1 MAHEI
6 RGDFRHS
13 PSLVARRGQTLRPP
27 GVRHRL
33 LRVTTY
39 EPPRPWIASYAE
51 GVPEDLAPVSGSL
64 VDIVEASARD
74 YPDAPALQ
82 FFGRITSYRELHEAI
97 DRAAAG
103 LRDQGVVAGD
113 PVAIVL
119 PNCPQH
125 IIAFYAILRLGAV
138 VVEHNPLYTPRELR
152 KQFEDH
158 GAKHAIVWT
167 KVVGL
172 IQEFPTDLA
181 VTSLISVDI
190 TQAMPF
196 GTRMAL
202 KLPIA
207 KAREARTAL
216 HERVSGTVPWESIVG
231 TAPLPASHPKPA
243 TDDLA
248 LIQYTSGTTGTP
260 KGASLT
266 HRNLLSNAAQ
276 ARAWVPSIV
285 RGHGCVVY
293 AVLPMFHAYG
303 LTLCLTFA
311 MSMGARL
318 VLFPRFDPDM
328 VLEVTKKHPATFLPL
343 VPPIAERLL
352 TAAREKGV
360 SLAGTQVAISGAMAL
375 PHELV
380 VPFEA
385 ASGGYLVEGYGLSEC
400 SPVLMA
406 NPVAENR
413 VPGTVGLPL
422 PGTELRVVDPDEP
435 TKDVAP
441 GERGELIVRG
451 PQVFS
456 GYYGKPEETEK
467 VFVDGWFR
475 TGDIVTVD
483 EGGFVRVVDRIKELI
498 ITGGF
503 NVAPTEVE
511 IALRQHP
518 QVDDAAVVGLP
529 STQSGEEVVA
539 AIVLAPGVEQPDIEG
554 IREFARGIL
563 TPYKVPRRI
572 FVVDELPKSLIGK
585 VLRRQVRDSLLQLT
599 TGT

>member
-1 MAHEI
+1 M
-6 RGDFRHS
+6 
-13 PSLVARRGQTLRPP
+13 
-27 GVRHRL
+27 
-33 LRVTTY
+33 TTY
-39 EPPRPWIASYAE
+39 DPPRPWIASYAE
-51 GVPEDLAPVSGSL
+51 GVPDDLEPVSGSL
-64 VDIVEASARD
+64 VDIVEASVRD

-82 FFGRITSYRELHEAI
+82 FFGRETTYRHMHEQI
-97 DRAAAG
+97 ERAAAG
-103 LRDQGVVAGD
+103 LKAHGVKAGD

-125 IIAFYAILRLGAV
+125 IVAFYAILRLGAV

-158 GAKHAIVWT
+158 GAKHAIVWS
-167 KVVGL
+167 KVVSTV
-172 IQEFPTDLA
+172 QEFPDDLA
-181 VTSLISVDI
+181 VTALISVDV
-190 TQAMPF
+190 TKAMPF

-207 KAREARTAL
+207 KAREARNAL
-216 HERVSGTVPWESIVG
+216 HERVTGATSWESIVG
-231 TAPLPASHPKPA
+231 FEPLPQAHPKPK

-285 RGHGCVVY
+285 RGPGCVVY

-343 VPPIAERLL
+343 VPPIADRLL
-352 TAAREKGV
+352 KAAQEKGV
-360 SLAGTQVAISGAMAL
+360 SLAGTEVAISGAMAL

-385 ASGGYLVEGYGLSEC
+385 ATGGYLVEGYGLSET

-413 VPGTVGLPL
+413 VPGTVGLPI
-422 PGTELRVVDPDEP
+422 PGTECRVVDPDEP
-435 TKDVAP
+435 TKDVPA
-441 GERGELIVRG
+441 GERGELVVRG

-475 TGDIVTVD
+475 TGDIVQID
-483 EGGFVRVVDRIKELI
+483 EAGFVRIVDRIKELI

-503 NVAPTEVE
+503 NVMPTEVE
-511 IALRQHP
+511 NALRQHP
-518 QVDDAAVVGLP
+518 DVVEAAVVGLP
-529 STQSGEEVVA
+529 SDHSGEEVVA
-539 AIVLAPGVEQPDIEG
+539 AIVVDPGKEVDVEA

-563 TPYKVPRRI
+563 TPYKVPRRLY
-572 FVVDELPKSLIGK
+572 VVDELPKSLIGK
-585 VLRRQVRDSLLQLT
+585 VLRRQVRDSLLNLNA
-599 TGT
+599 GSS

>member
-1 MAHEI
+1 M
-6 RGDFRHS
+6 
-13 PSLVARRGQTLRPP
+13 
-27 GVRHRL
+27 
-33 LRVTTY
+33 TTY
-39 EPPRPWIASYAE
+39 DPPRPWIASYAE
-51 GVPEDLAPVSGSL
+51 GVPEDLEPVTGSL
-64 VDIVEASARD
+64 IDIVEASARD

-82 FFGRITSYRELHEAI
+82 FFGRTTSYRELQQQIERVAS
-97 DRAAAG
+97 A
-103 LRDQGVVAGD
+103 LRDRGVGPGD

-125 IIAFYAILRLGAV
+125 IVAFYAVLRVGGV

-158 GAKHAIVWT
+158 GAKHVIAWS
-167 KVVGL
+167 KVVST
-172 IQEFPTDLA
+172 IQGFPDDLR
-181 VTSLISVDI
+181 VRELISVNI
-190 TQAMPF
+190 TKAMPL
-196 GTRMAL
+196 GTRLAL

-207 KAREARTAL
+207 KAREAREAL
-216 HERVSGTVPWESIVG
+216 HEPVRGVTPWEDLLRA
-231 TAPLPASHPKPA
+231 APIPASAPRPA
-243 TDDLA
+243 TDDVA
-248 LIQYTSGTTGTP
+248 IIQYTSGTTGTP
-260 KGASLT
+260 KGAVLT

-276 ARAWVPSIV
+276 ARAWVPSIK

-343 VPPIAERLL
+343 VPPIAARLL
-352 TAAREKGV
+352 QAAKDKGV
-360 SLAGTQVAISGAMAL
+360 SLAGTEIAISGAMAL

-380 VPFEA
+380 VPFEE

-406 NPVAENR
+406 NPVAPNR

-422 PGTELRVVDPDEP
+422 PGTECRVVDPDDP
-435 TKDVAP
+435 TRDVAP
-441 GERGELIVRG
+441 GERGELVVRG
-451 PQVFS
+451 PQVFQ
-456 GYYGKPEETEK
+456 GYYGKPEETES
-467 VFVDGWFR
+467 VFADGWFR
-475 TGDIVTVD
+475 TGDIVTID
-483 EGGFVRVVDRIKELI
+483 DAGFVRIVDRIKELI

-511 IALRQHP
+511 AVLRQHP
-518 QVDDAAVVGLP
+518 EIEDAAVVGLP
-529 STQSGEEVVA
+529 SDKSGEEVVA
-539 AIVLAPGVEQPDIEG
+539 AVVCSADVDDLDVEAV
-554 IREFARGIL
+554 REFARSIL

-585 VLRRQVRDSLLQLT
+585 VLRRQVRDSLLQLNS
-599 TGT
+599 GG

>member
-1 MAHEI
+1 M
-6 RGDFRHS
+6 
-13 PSLVARRGQTLRPP
+13 
-27 GVRHRL
+27 
-33 LRVTTY
+33 TTY
-39 EPPRPWIASYAE
+39 DPPRPWIASYAE
-51 GVPEDLAPVSGSL
+51 GVPADLSPVTGSL

-74 YPDAPALQ
+74 YPDAAALQ
-82 FFGRITSYRELHEAI
+82 FFGRTTSYRSLHEQI
-97 DRAAAG
+97 ERAAAG
-103 LRDQGVVAGD
+103 LRDRGVRAGD

-125 IIAFYAILRLGAV
+125 IVAFYAVLRLGAV
-138 VVEHNPLYTPRELR
+138 VIEHNPLYTPRELR

-158 GAKHAIVWT
+158 GAKHAIVWS
-167 KVVGL
+167 KVVRSV
-172 IQEFPTDLA
+172 QDFPADLA
-181 VTSLISVDI
+181 VSTIITVDI
-190 TQAMPF
+190 TTAMPF
-196 GTRMAL
+196 RTRAAL
-202 KLPIA
+202 RLPIA
-207 KAREARTAL
+207 KAREARAAL
-216 HERVSGTVPWESIVG
+216 TERVTGAVPWEVVVG
-231 TAPLPASHPKPA
+231 SDPLPQTHPKPS

-248 LIQYTSGTTGTP
+248 LIQYTSGTTGSP

-285 RGHGCVVY
+285 RGDGCVVY

-328 VLEVTKKHPATFLPL
+328 VLDVTKKHPATFLPL
-343 VPPIAERLL
+343 VPPIADRLL
-352 TAAREKGV
+352 KAAREKGI

-380 VPFEA
+380 VPFEE

-406 NPVAENR
+406 NPVADNR

-422 PGTELRVVDPDEP
+422 PGTECRVVDPDDP
-435 TKDVAP
+435 TQDVAP
-441 GERGELIVRG
+441 GDRGELLVRG

-456 GYYGKPEETEK
+456 GYYGKPEETEA
-467 VFVDGWFR
+467 VFADGWFR
-475 TGDIVTVD
+475 TGDIVTID
-483 EGGFVRVVDRIKELI
+483 DAGFVRIVDRIKELI

-511 IALRQHP
+511 NALRQHP
-518 QVDDAAVVGLP
+518 MVEDVAVVGLP
-529 STQSGEEVVA
+529 SDHSGEEVVA
-539 AIVLAPGVEQPDIEG
+539 AIVCAPDAGDVDVEAV
-554 IREFARGIL
+554 REFARGIL
-563 TPYKVPRRI
+563 TPYKVPRRV

-585 VLRRQVRDSLLQLT
+585 VLRRQVRDRLLALT
-599 TGT
+599 TGS

>member
-1 MAHEI
+1 M
-6 RGDFRHS
+6 
-13 PSLVARRGQTLRPP
+13 
-27 GVRHRL
+27 
-33 LRVTTY
+33 TTY
-39 EPPRPWIASYAE
+39 DPPRPWIASYAE
-51 GVPEDLAPVSGSL
+51 GVPEDLAPVTGSL
-64 VDIVEASARD
+64 VDIVDASARD
-74 YPDAPALQ
+74 YPDAAALQ
-82 FFGRITSYRELHEAI
+82 FFGRETSYRSLHEQI
-97 DRAAAG
+97 ERAAAG
-103 LRDQGVVAGD
+103 LRDLGVKAGD

-125 IIAFYAILRLGAV
+125 IVAFYAILRLGAV

-167 KVVGL
+167 KVVKTV
-172 IQEFPTDLA
+172 QEFPADVA
-181 VTSLISVDI
+181 VSNLISVDVVK
-190 TQAMPF
+190 AMPL
-196 GTRMAL
+196 RMRVAL
-202 KLPIA
+202 TLPIA
-207 KAREARTAL
+207 KAREARGVLA
-216 HERVSGTVPWESIVG
+216 ERVSGTVPWAQVVG
-231 TAPLPASHPKPA
+231 ASPLPASHPRPG

-248 LIQYTSGTTGTP
+248 LIQYTSGTTGAP
-260 KGASLT
+260 KGAALT

-276 ARAWVPSIV
+276 AQAWVPSIV
-285 RGHGCVVY
+285 RGDGCVVY

-343 VPPIAERLL
+343 VPPIADRLL
-352 TAAREKGV
+352 AAAREKGV

-380 VPFEA
+380 VPFEE

-422 PGTELRVVDPDEP
+422 PGTECRVVDPDDP
-435 TKDVAP
+435 TADVPA
-441 GERGELIVRG
+441 GERGELVVRG

-456 GYYGKPEETEK
+456 GYYGKPEETEA
-467 VFVDGWFR
+467 VFADGWFR
-475 TGDIVTVD
+475 TGDIVTID
-483 EGGFVRVVDRIKELI
+483 DAGFVRIVDRIKELI

-511 IALRQHP
+511 NALRQHP
-518 QVDDAAVVGLP
+518 QIEDAAVVGLP
-529 STQSGEEVVA
+529 SDHSGEEVVA
-539 AIVLAPGVEQPDIEG
+539 AVVAAPGQEVDVDAV
-554 IREFARGIL
+554 REFARGIL
-563 TPYKVPRRI
+563 TPYKVPRRV

-585 VLRRQVRDSLLQLT
+585 VLRRQVRERLLALNS
-599 TGT
+599 GS

>member
-1 MAHEI
+1 M
-6 RGDFRHS
+6 
-13 PSLVARRGQTLRPP
+13 
-27 GVRHRL
+27 
-33 LRVTTY
+33 TTY
-39 EPPRPWIASYAE
+39 DPPRPWIASYAE
-51 GVPEDLAPVSGSL
+51 GVPDDLAPVSGSL
-64 VDIVEASARD
+64 IDIVEASAAD
-74 YPDAPALQ
+74 YPDAAALQ
-82 FFGRITSYRELHEAI
+82 FFGRTTSYRELQAEI
-97 DRAAAG
+97 ERAAAG
-103 LRDQGVVAGD
+103 LRAQGVKAGD

-125 IIAFYAILRLGAV
+125 IVAFYAILRLGAV
-138 VVEHNPLYTPRELR
+138 VIEHNPLYTPRELR

-158 GAKHAIVWT
+158 GAKHAIVWS
-167 KVVGL
+167 KVVGT
-172 IQEFPTDLA
+172 IQEFPADLA
-181 VTSLISVDI
+181 VTSLVSVDI
-190 TQAMPF
+190 TTAMPLR
-196 GTRMAL
+196 TRLAL
-202 KLPIA
+202 RLPIA
-207 KAREARTAL
+207 KARDARAAL
-216 HERVSGTVPWESIVG
+216 TERVSGTISWSDIVRFE
-231 TAPLPASHPKPA
+231 PLPATHPRPS

-285 RGHGCVVY
+285 RGDGCVVY

-328 VLEVTKKHPATFLPL
+328 VLDVAKKHPATFLPL
-343 VPPIAERLL
+343 VPPIADRLL
-352 TAAREKGV
+352 KAAREKGV

-385 ASGGYLVEGYGLSEC
+385 ASGGFLVEGYGLSEC

-406 NPVAENR
+406 NPVAANR

-422 PGTELRVVDPDEP
+422 PGTECRVVDPDEP
-435 TKDVAP
+435 SRDVPA
-441 GERGELIVRG
+441 GERGELVVRG

-456 GYYGKPEETEK
+456 GYYGKPEETEA
-467 VFVDGWFR
+467 VFTEGWYR
-475 TGDIVTVD
+475 TGDIVTID
-483 EGGFVRVVDRIKELI
+483 EAGFVRIVDRIKELI

-511 IALRQHP
+511 NALRQHP
-518 QVDDAAVVGLP
+518 LVEDAAVVGLP
-529 STQSGEEVVA
+529 SEHSGEEVAA
-539 AIVLAPGVEQPDIEG
+539 AIVVVPGSDVDVEA
-554 IREFARGIL
+554 IREYVRGVL

-572 FVVDELPKSLIGK
+572 FIVDELPKSLIGK
-585 VLRRQVRDSLLQLT
+585 VLRRQVRDRLLALT
-599 TGT
+599 SGS

>member
-1 MAHEI
+1 MADDRPWLAAYPEGVPADI
-6 RGDFRHS
+6 AEPEGPLSVNLDGA
-13 PSLVARRGQTLRPP
+13 VARFPDRIALDFLGA
-27 GVRHRL
+27 
-33 LRVTTY
+33 VTTY
-39 EPPRPWIASYAE
+39 AQLGDQVA
-51 GVPEDLAPVSGSL
+51 
-64 VDIVEASARD
+64 
-74 YPDAPALQ
+74 
-82 FFGRITSYRELHEAI
+82 
-97 DRAAAG
+97 RAAEA
-103 LRDQGVVAGD
+103 LRSTGVRSGDRVAL
-113 PVAIVL
+113 IL

-125 IIAFYAILRLGAV
+125 VVAFYAVLRLGAV

-158 GAKHAIVWT
+158 GAVHTIAWN
-167 KVVGL
+167 KVVQTL
-172 IQEFPTDLA
+172 QEFPADLEQQTI
-181 VTSLISVDI
+181 VSVDV
-190 TQAMPF
+190 TRAMPAR
-196 GTRMAL
+196 TRIAL
-202 KLPIA
+202 RLPIS
-207 KAREARTAL
+207 KAREAREAL
-216 HERVSGTVPWESIVG
+216 TTRVRGTVPWETLVS
-231 TAPLPASHPKPA
+231 ADPLPSTVPKPE

-248 LIQYTSGTTGTP
+248 IIQYTSGTTGTP

-276 ARAWVPSIV
+276 SRAWVPSIR
-285 RGHGCVVY
+285 RGEGCVVY

-328 VLEVTKKHPATFLPL
+328 VLAVTKKHPATFLPL

-352 TAAREKGV
+352 KAALEKGV
-360 SLAGTQVAISGAMAL
+360 SLAGTEVAISGAMAL

-406 NPVAENR
+406 NPVADNR

-422 PGTELRVVDPDEP
+422 PGTECRVVDPDEP
-435 TKDVAP
+435 TRDVPA
-441 GERGELIVRG
+441 GERGELLVRG

-456 GYYGKPEETEK
+456 GYYGKPEETGR

-475 TGDIVTVD
+475 TGDIVTID
-483 EGGFVRVVDRIKELI
+483 EAGFVRIVDRIKELI

-518 QVDDAAVVGLP
+518 DVEDAAVVGLP
-529 STQSGEEVVA
+529 NERSGEEVVA
-539 AIVLAPGVEQPDIEG
+539 AIVPVAGATIDEESV
-554 IREFARGIL
+554 REFARGIL

-585 VLRRQVRDSLLQLT
+585 VLRRQVRESLLKLNA
-599 TGT
+599 GR

>member
-1 MAHEI
+1 M
-6 RGDFRHS
+6 
-13 PSLVARRGQTLRPP
+13 
-27 GVRHRL
+27 
-33 LRVTTY
+33 TTY
-39 EPPRPWIASYAE
+39 DPPRPWIASYAE
-51 GVPEDLAPVSGSL
+51 GVPEDLAPVTGSL

-74 YPDAPALQ
+74 YPDAAALQ
-82 FFGRITSYRELHEAI
+82 FFGRETSYRSLHEQI
-97 DRAAAG
+97 ERAAAG
-103 LRDQGVVAGD
+103 LRDLGVKAGD

-125 IIAFYAILRLGAV
+125 IVAFYAILRLGAV
-138 VVEHNPLYTPRELR
+138 VIEHNPLYTPRELR

-167 KVVGL
+167 KVVATV
-172 IQEFPTDLA
+172 QDFPADLA
-181 VTSLISVDI
+181 VTNLISVEVI
-190 TQAMPF
+190 KAMPLR
-196 GTRMAL
+196 TRLAL
-202 KLPIA
+202 DLPIA
-207 KAREARTAL
+207 KAREARKAL
-216 HERVSGTVPWESIVG
+216 SDRVSGTVAWEQVVG
-231 TAPLPASHPKPA
+231 SSPLPASHPRPR
-243 TDDLA
+243 TGDLA

-285 RGHGCVVY
+285 RGDGCVVY

-328 VLEVTKKHPATFLPL
+328 VLDVTKKHPATFLPL

-352 TAAREKGV
+352 KAAREKGV
-360 SLAGTQVAISGAMAL
+360 SLAGTEVAISGAMAL

-385 ASGGYLVEGYGLSEC
+385 ASGGFLVEGYGLSEC

-406 NPVAENR
+406 NPVADNR

-422 PGTELRVVDPDEP
+422 PGTECRVVDPDDP
-435 TKDVAP
+435 TQDVPA
-441 GERGELIVRG
+441 GERGELVVRG

-456 GYYGKPEETEK
+456 GYYGKPEETEA
-467 VFVDGWFR
+467 VFTEGWFR
-475 TGDIVTVD
+475 TGDIVTID
-483 EGGFVRVVDRIKELI
+483 EAGFVRIVDRIKELI

-511 IALRQHP
+511 NALRQHP

-529 STQSGEEVVA
+529 SEHSGEEVVA
-539 AIVLAPGVEQPDIEG
+539 AIVVSPDQEIDVEAVRD
-554 IREFARGIL
+554 FARGIL

-572 FVVDELPKSLIGK
+572 YVVDELPKSLIGK
-585 VLRRQVRDSLLQLT
+585 VLRRQVRDRLLALN
-599 TGT
+599 TGA

>member
-1 MAHEI
+1 MTAY
-6 RGDFRHS
+6 D
-13 PSLVARRGQTLRPP
+13 
-27 GVRHRL
+27 
-33 LRVTTY
+33 
-39 EPPRPWIASYAE
+39 PPRPWIASYAE
-51 GVPEDLAPVSGSL
+51 GVPDDLAPVEGSL
-64 VDIVEASARD
+64 VDIVSASARD

-82 FFGRITSYRELHEAI
+82 FFGRTTSYRDLDAQI
-97 DRAAAG
+97 ARAAAG
-103 LRDQGVVAGD
+103 LRELGVGAGD

-125 IIAFYAILRLGAV
+125 IVAFYAILRLGAV

-158 GAKHAIVWT
+158 GAKHAIVWS
-167 KVVGL
+167 KVVRTV
-172 IQEFPTDLA
+172 QEFPADLR
-181 VTSLISVDI
+181 VDSLVSIDI
-190 TQAMPF
+190 TKAMPL
-196 GTRMAL
+196 GTRLAL

-207 KAREARTAL
+207 KAREAREAL
-216 HERVSGTVPWESIVG
+216 HEKVSGTVPWEDVLR
-231 TAPLPASHPKPA
+231 AQPLPATFPA
-243 TDDLA
+243 PGTDDLA

-276 ARAWVPSIV
+276 ARAWVPAIT
-285 RGHGCVVY
+285 RGDGCVVY

-328 VLEVTKKHPATFLPL
+328 VLEVTEKHPATFLPL
-343 VPPIAERLL
+343 VPPIADRLL
-352 TAAREKGV
+352 KAAKEKGV
-360 SLAGTQVAISGAMAL
+360 SLAGTEVAISGAMAL

-380 VPFEA
+380 VPFEE

-406 NPVAENR
+406 NPVAHNR

-422 PGTELRVVDPDEP
+422 PGTECRVVDPDEP
-435 TKDVAP
+435 TKDVPAGQP
-441 GERGELIVRG
+441 GELIVRG
-451 PQVFS
+451 PQVFG
-456 GYYGKPEETEK
+456 GYYGKPEETEA
-467 VFVDGWFR
+467 VFADGWFR
-475 TGDIVTVD
+475 TGDIVTID
-483 EGGFVRVVDRIKELI
+483 DGGFVRIVDRIKELI

-511 IALRQHP
+511 NALRQHP
-518 QVDDAAVVGLP
+518 DVEDAAVVGLP
-529 STQSGEEVVA
+529 SDHSGEEVVA
-539 AIVLAPGVEQPDIEG
+539 AIVLADDVDDVDIEDV
-554 IREFARGIL
+554 REFTRGIL
-563 TPYKVPRRI
+563 TPYKVPRRV

-585 VLRRQVRDSLLQLT
+585 VLRRQVRDKLVALT
-599 TGT
+599 SGD

>member
-1 MAHEI
+1 
-6 RGDFRHS
+6 
-13 PSLVARRGQTLRPP
+13 
-27 GVRHRL
+27 
-33 LRVTTY
+33 
-39 EPPRPWIASYAE
+39 
-51 GVPEDLAPVSGSL
+51 VPEDLAPVSGSL
-64 VDIVEASARD
+64 IDIVEASAKD
-74 YPDAPALQ
+74 YPDAPALE
-82 FFGRITSYRELHEAI
+82 FFGRVTSYRELDDQI
-97 DRAAAG
+97 RRAAAG
-103 LRDQGVVAGD
+103 LRDLGVKAGD

-125 IIAFYAILRLGAV
+125 IVAFYAILRLGAV

-167 KVVGL
+167 KVVKSV
-172 IQEFPTDLA
+172 QEFPADLA
-181 VTSLISVDI
+181 VKSLVSVDVI
-190 TQAMPF
+190 TAMPLM
-196 GTRMAL
+196 TRLAL
-202 KLPIA
+202 RLPIA
-207 KAREARTAL
+207 KARESRAAL
-216 HERVSGTVPWESIVG
+216 YERVSDTVPWEDVVG
-231 TAPLPASHPKPA
+231 TTALPASHPKPT

-260 KGASLT
+260 KGAALT

-285 RGHGCVVY
+285 RGDGCVVY

-328 VLEVTKKHPATFLPL
+328 VLGVMKKHPATFLPL
-343 VPPIAERLL
+343 VPPIADRLL
-352 TAAREKGV
+352 KAANEKGV
-360 SLAGTQVAISGAMAL
+360 SLQGTKVAISGAMAL

-422 PGTELRVVDPDEP
+422 PGTECRVVDPDDP
-435 TKDVAP
+435 THDVPA

-451 PQVFS
+451 PQVFQ
-456 GYYGKPEETEK
+456 GYYGKPEETDA
-467 VFVDGWFR
+467 VMVDGWFR

-483 EGGFVRVVDRIKELI
+483 EAGFIRIVDRIKELI

-511 IALRQHP
+511 NALRQFP
-518 QVDDAAVVGLP
+518 GVDDVAVVGLP
-529 STQSGEEVVA
+529 SEHSGEEVVA
-539 AIVLAPGVEQPDIEG
+539 AIVVAGDQEVDVEAV
-554 IREFARGIL
+554 REFARTLL

-572 FVVDELPKSLIGK
+572 FVVDELPKSIIGK
-585 VLRRQVRDSLLQLT
+585 VLRRQVRERILT
-599 TGT
+599 LTSGS

>member
-1 MAHEI
+1 M
-6 RGDFRHS
+6 
-13 PSLVARRGQTLRPP
+13 
-27 GVRHRL
+27 
-33 LRVTTY
+33 TTY

-51 GVPEDLAPVSGSL
+51 GVPDDLDPVTGSL
-64 VDIVEASARD
+64 VDIVEASAHD
-74 YPDAPALQ
+74 YPEAPALQ
-82 FFGRITSYRELHEAI
+82 FFGRTTSYRDLNVAI
-97 DRAAAG
+97 ERAAAG
-103 LRDQGVVAGD
+103 LRDQGVSAGD
-113 PVAIVL
+113 AVAIVL

-125 IIAFYAILRLGAV
+125 IVAFYAILRLGAV

-172 IQEFPTDLA
+172 IQDFPADLA

-190 TQAMPF
+190 TKAMPF
-196 GTRMAL
+196 GTRLAL
-202 KLPIA
+202 TLPIA

-216 HERVSGTVPWESIVG
+216 HERVSGTVTWESIVW
-231 TAPLPASHPKPA
+231 TPPLPASHPKPA

-343 VPPIAERLL
+343 VPPIADRLL
-352 TAAREKGV
+352 KAAREKGV
-360 SLAGTQVAISGAMAL
+360 SLEGTQVAISGAMAL

-406 NPVAENR
+406 NPVAQNR

-422 PGTELRVVDPDEP
+422 PGTELRVVDPDDP
-435 TKDVAP
+435 TKDVEP
-441 GERGELIVRG
+441 GARGELIVRG

-483 EGGFVRVVDRIKELI
+483 GGGFVRIVDRIKELI

-529 STQSGEEVVA
+529 NPQSGEEVVA
-539 AIVLAPGVEQPDIEG
+539 AIVLAAGVDHPDIEG
-554 IREFARGIL
+554 IRDFARGIL

-572 FVVDELPKSLIGK
+572 FVVDDLPKSLIGK

>member
-1 MAHEI
+1 M
-6 RGDFRHS
+6 
-13 PSLVARRGQTLRPP
+13 T
-27 GVRHRL
+27 
-33 LRVTTY
+33 TTY
-39 EPPRPWIASYAE
+39 DPPRPWIASYAE
-51 GVPEDLAPVSGSL
+51 GVPDDLDPVSGSL

-74 YPDAPALQ
+74 YPDAAALQ
-82 FFGRITSYRELHEAI
+82 FFGKVTTYRQLHEAI

-103 LRDQGVVAGD
+103 LKERGVGPGD

-125 IIAFYAILRLGAV
+125 IVAFYAILRLGAV

-158 GAKHAIVWT
+158 GAKHAIVWS
-167 KVVGL
+167 KVVATV
-172 IQEFPTDLA
+172 QDFPDDLR
-181 VTSLISVDI
+181 VPNLISVDVI
-190 TQAMPF
+190 RAMPF
-196 GTRMAL
+196 LTRLAL
-202 KLPIA
+202 RLPIA
-207 KAREARTAL
+207 KAREGREAL
-216 HERVSGTVPWESIVG
+216 YSRVTGATSWEDVVG
-231 TAPLPASHPKPA
+231 ADRLPSTHPRPG

-248 LIQYTSGTTGTP
+248 IIQYTSGTTGTP

-266 HRNLLSNAAQ
+266 HRNLISNAAQ
-276 ARAWVPSIV
+276 ARSWVPSIV
-285 RGHGCVVY
+285 RGDGCVVY

-328 VLEVTKKHPATFLPL
+328 VLSVTKKHPATFLPL
-343 VPPIAERLL
+343 VPPIADRLL
-352 TAAREKGV
+352 KASKEKGIPIT
-360 SLAGTQVAISGAMAL
+360 GTQVAISGAMAL

-380 VPFEA
+380 VPFEE

-406 NPVAENR
+406 NPVADNR

-422 PGTELRVVDPDEP
+422 PGTECRVVDPDDP
-435 TKDVAP
+435 TTDVAP
-441 GERGELIVRG
+441 GDRGELVVRG
-451 PQVFS
+451 PQVFQ
-456 GYYGKPEETEK
+456 GYYGKPEETDA
-467 VFVDGWFR
+467 VFADGWFR
-475 TGDIVTVD
+475 TGDIVTID
-483 EGGFVRVVDRIKELI
+483 EAGFVRIVDRIKELI

-511 IALRQHP
+511 NALRQHP
-518 QVDDAAVVGLP
+518 DVDDAAVVGLP
-529 STQSGEEVVA
+529 NERSGEEVVA
-539 AIVLAPGVEQPDIEG
+539 AVVPAAGREIDVEAV
-554 IREFARGIL
+554 REFARGIL

-585 VLRRQVRDSLLQLT
+585 VLRRQVRESLLKLT
-599 TGT
+599 SGGA